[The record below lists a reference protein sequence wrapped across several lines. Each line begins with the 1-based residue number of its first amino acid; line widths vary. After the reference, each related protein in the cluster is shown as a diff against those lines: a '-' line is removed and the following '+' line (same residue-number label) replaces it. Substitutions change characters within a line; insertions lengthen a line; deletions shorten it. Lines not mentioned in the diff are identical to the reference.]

1 MSRVVAAISL
11 IDIGAL
17 DRTAGEPFGRRDDGA
32 ERVAVIGIARQR
44 TGVQH
49 ELTASGAG
57 VGGDDRGFDA
67 ELVGRA
73 GLALADALDL
83 WSVERIELPAALALL
98 LGADL
103 VGLHQRPLEGGLEI
117 GLAGDLA
124 ADVAD
129 DAAEPYAQQAQFS
142 TMAVELFGVGIAP
155 RHHGGA
161 LGYPQIRLPQPHAM
175 LPGQPVKSPDRRM
188 QQLGVGRESDGLGLH
203 GGVDR
208 DPLEVLRAQCV
219 GLMRHPQALGQQKLK
234 LGAEPLTPMAQVGA
248 LVREAV
254 LEELLA
260 GEVLKVGVVDPA
272 LAHLFIGQAEDVLE
286 KHQSDHEARRNPGP
300 ALVAVE
306 RSDLLVE
313 VLPIEPAGELDQ
325 LMLHVDDLIEPGPEQ
340 ITFPSRL
347 VLLRPHRPLRCSTE
361 SLFAPKGN
369 PKNQIARFRALKPEN
384 LAISKPPAA
393 QKMTLSQAL
402 SCCSRATTDRQAYNS
417 SQLAGR
423 PSGPSTRGVVPL
435 LDAVLFGIRCFSKI
449 IVH

>member
-1 MSRVVAAISL
+1 
-11 IDIGAL
+11 
-17 DRTAGEPFGRRDDGA
+17 
-32 ERVAVIGIARQR
+32 
-44 TGVQH
+44 
-49 ELTASGAG
+49 
-57 VGGDDRGFDA
+57 
-67 ELVGRA
+67 
-73 GLALADALDL
+73 
-83 WSVERIELPAALALL
+83 
-98 LGADL
+98 
-103 VGLHQRPLEGGLEI
+103 
-117 GLAGDLA
+117 
-124 ADVAD
+124 
-129 DAAEPYAQQAQFS
+129 
-142 TMAVELFGVGIAP
+142 
-155 RHHGGA
+155 
-161 LGYPQIRLPQPHAM
+161 
-175 LPGQPVKSPDRRM
+175 
-188 QQLGVGRESDGLGLH
+188 
-203 GGVDR
+203 
-208 DPLEVLRAQCV
+208 
-219 GLMRHPQALGQQKLK
+219 MRHPQALGQQKLK

-402 SCCSRATTDRQAYNS
+402 SCCSRATGYSALQAETERWNGIRTRDSMITSHVLYQSELS
-417 SQLAGR
+417 SRWWAIQESNLHLR
-423 PSGPSTRGVVPL
+423 VSPL
-435 LDAVLFGIRCFSKI
+435 LSMS
-449 IVH
+449 